1 MCQLQG
7 KRTQDDV
14 KQVEAKFNATAGTLD
29 RPNPYIRISFILA
42 KHEPDKK
49 QDVIPQIRQLL
60 RIHLQSFQASML
72 HWTGVLTTKTM
83 PFLLNLSKVCDERTS
98 VPSVPMMC

>member
-49 QDVIPQIRQLL
+49 QDVIPQIRTVAPHSPSELSGFHASL
-60 RIHLQSFQASML
+60 DRRPNNKDNAISSESF
-72 HWTGVLTTKTM
+72 
-83 PFLLNLSKVCDERTS
+83 
-98 VPSVPMMC
+98 